1 MSCEFISELRRLS
14 KLSAEAVQNLDHF
27 DPLKKYMHITR
38 HTEIDFKQLLL
49 KIAEVNH
56 KQLVLVCG
64 SAGDGKSHLL
74 SYLKYSDQD
83 QILDSYTIINDATES
98 DAPNQTAI
106 ETLAERIAA
115 FRDDRLNDGG
125 REKVVLAINLGML
138 NNFIDSEQGKYF
150 GKLKQYVLNNN
161 IFSVAQPLPFNKDE
175 VFHHIDFSN
184 YQLYTLTADG
194 ARSDYLT
201 ELFEKVFGNNTCN
214 PFYNTYINQ
223 GSTCPHHTQCPVRHN
238 FELLMKEDVRKLL
251 IQRIIEVCIKDK
263 LVITSRDILNFIFD
277 AVVSPDF
284 DEKKLWNLLSNPAK
298 FLETYISYTT
308 PMLIFENRGTSS
320 LIDCMTE
327 NAATSD
333 NIEKRDC
340 DVLDF
345 YAADDITPIVLSEL
359 NGSEYSD
366 ILHSIGLSAIDNGRD
381 PLKKYIYSP
390 LSEIEN
396 KDVWEYLLKND
407 GQSAWGTDNR
417 YLFSLYQGEEMG
429 EEQSVVGEVNKD
441 KIAITGNSR
450 FGCWCCTMVKEDK
463 SLKNF
468 IDHGS
473 TELIPLREYRNWL
486 VELRRT
492 PEARDYRRRN
502 GAVYLMKNGEF
513 GRGPFTLETRKE
525 MLRRLLQL
533 QKSSGF
539 ELISVEELKFIDK
552 VWEQEGDLT
561 CRAVVD
567 IYFEVMGERLPWD
580 QYKKAKYDHETLG
593 TIHDLCE
600 KHDVPFDLMSRLMSA
615 VDNSKLYTRSSE
627 TAKEVEKV
635 LNQGWL
641 HFDRIREEL
650 ENDITED

>member
-74 SYLKYSDQD
+74 SYLKYSEQD
-83 QILDSYTIINDATES
+83 HILDSYTIINDATES

-214 PFYNTYINQ
+214 PFYNTYINP

-238 FELLMKEDVRKLL
+238 FEFLMKEDVRKLL

-381 PLKKYIYSP
+381 PLKKYVYKFLRNYKKLTDSQELKADRLYLSFVQDLYHAYAGNIKHLKNLYNSVKHSIYSWNGTYGTDLICIDDSSDDYSILEQLNIRYDVAQGSGDDEVLQFAP
-390 LSEIEN
+390 VIIVRFSNETKTEQVSFSIDYSLYGVVMAMKDGYCPTSQDRNVHADFSSGIMALSEFGTKKSRVYIVSKRKTSN
-396 KDVWEYLLKND
+396 MKFLL
-407 GQSAWGTDNR
+407 
-417 YLFSLYQGEEMG
+417 EE
-429 EEQSVVGEVNKD
+429 SD
-441 KIAITGNSR
+441 
-450 FGCWCCTMVKEDK
+450 FGY
-463 SLKNF
+463 SF
-468 IDHGS
+468 
-473 TELIPLREYRNWL
+473 
-486 VELRRT
+486 
-492 PEARDYRRRN
+492 
-502 GAVYLMKNGEF
+502 
-513 GRGPFTLETRKE
+513 
-525 MLRRLLQL
+525 
-533 QKSSGF
+533 
-539 ELISVEELKFIDK
+539 
-552 VWEQEGDLT
+552 
-561 CRAVVD
+561 
-567 IYFEVMGERLPWD
+567 
-580 QYKKAKYDHETLG
+580 
-593 TIHDLCE
+593 
-600 KHDVPFDLMSRLMSA
+600 
-615 VDNSKLYTRSSE
+615 
-627 TAKEVEKV
+627 KEV
-635 LNQGWL
+635 
-641 HFDRIREEL
+641 
-650 ENDITED
+650 